1 MDLARARKHMVDSQV
16 RPNDVPDL
24 RLQRAMETIPREA
37 FVPANRQNLAYVEK
51 DVPLFE
57 GRYLM
62 KARDLS
68 KLIHGATIQPG
79 DLVLDVGCGYG
90 YGAAVMA
97 ALAGVVVGLEEKD
110 DVAARATENFASLGI
125 DNAVMVTAPLKD
137 GCPKQGPYDV
147 IVVEGGIETQ
157 PEALLRQL
165 KPDVG
170 RLVAVVMDRQVGHA
184 TLFTRA
190 GDAFGR
196 RRLFEAQPT
205 GVLPGFNHSAGFVF

>member
-24 RLQRAMETIPREA
+24 RLQKAMETLPREQ
-37 FVPANRQNLAYVEK
+37 FVPANKLALAYVEK

-57 GRYLM
+57 GRWLL

-68 KLIHGATIQPG
+68 KLIHAASIQPD

-90 YGAAVMA
+90 YSTALMA
-97 ALAGVVVGLEEKD
+97 RMAGVVVGLEEEE
-110 DVAARATENFASLGI
+110 DVAARASELFGDLGV
-125 DNAVMVTAPLKD
+125 DNAVMVTAPLAE

-147 IVVEGGIETQ
+147 IVVGGGVERNLET
-157 PEALLRQL
+157 LLAQL

-170 RLVAVVMDRQVGHA
+170 RLVAIVMDRGVGHA

-196 RRLFEAQPT
+196 RRLFEAQPA
-205 GVLPGFNHSAGFVF
+205 GVLPGFNQSEGFVF

>member
-1 MDLARARKHMVDSQV
+1 MDLALARKHMVDSQV

-24 RLQRAMETIPREA
+24 RLQAAMERLPREA
-37 FVPANRQNLAYVEK
+37 FVPANRRHLAYVEA

-57 GRYLM
+57 GRWLL

-68 KLIHGATIQPG
+68 KLIHGAAIQPG

-90 YGAAVMA
+90 YASAVMA
-97 ALAGVVVGLEEKD
+97 PLCGVVVGLEED
-110 DVAARATENFASLGI
+110 EAVVAKATETLTSLGI
-125 DNAVMVTAPLKD
+125 DNAVAVQGKLAE

-147 IVVEGGIETQ
+147 VVVAGGVRQ
-157 PEALLRQL
+157 GLDPLLAQL

-170 RLVAVVMDRQVGHA
+170 RLVTIVVERGVGQA

-190 GDAFGR
+190 GESVGR
-196 RRLFEAQPT
+196 RRLFEAHPP
-205 GVLPGFNHSAGFVF
+205 GILPGFNQSEGFVF

>member
-1 MDLARARKHMVDSQV
+1 MDTALARKHMVDSQV

-24 RLQRAMETIPREA
+24 RLQIAMEQIPREM
-37 FVPANRQNLAYVEK
+37 FVPANKRALAYVET

-57 GRYLM
+57 GRWLL

-68 KLIHGATIQPG
+68 KLIHGASIQPG

-90 YGAAVMA
+90 YQTAVMA
-97 ALAGVVVGLEEKD
+97 RLASVVVGVEED
-110 DVAARATENFASLGI
+110 EAVAERAGERLADLAI
-125 DNAVMVTAPLKD
+125 DNAVVVTSELSQ
-137 GCPKQGPYDV
+137 GCAKQGPYDV
-147 IVVEGGIETQ
+147 IVVAGGVSRNLDT
-157 PEALLRQL
+157 LLSQL

-170 RLVAVVMDRQVGHA
+170 RLVTIVMDRGVGHA

-196 RRLFEAQPT
+196 RRLFEAHPP
-205 GVLPGFNHSAGFVF
+205 GLLPGFKESEGFTF